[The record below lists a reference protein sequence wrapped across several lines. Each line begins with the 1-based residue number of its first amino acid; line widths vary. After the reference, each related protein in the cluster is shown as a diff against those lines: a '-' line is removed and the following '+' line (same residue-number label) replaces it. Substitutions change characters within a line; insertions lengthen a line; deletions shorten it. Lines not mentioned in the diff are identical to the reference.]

1 VTSRRKELNV
11 DNTDFAEQREDLLQA
26 IERDREEVRVALQ
39 ELTGA
44 AELKLDVSERI
55 KASPLTWA
63 IGAFFVGV
71 WLGSRAASVDA
82 AGQRRP

>member
-1 VTSRRKELNV
+1 MTSRRKELNV
-11 DNTDFAEQREDLLQA
+11 DNTDFAEQREDLLQS

-44 AELKLDVSERI
+44 AELKLDLGERI

-63 IGAFFVGV
+63 IGAFVVGV
-71 WLGSRAASVDA
+71 WLGSRAASADA
-82 AGQRRP
+82 AGQRRA